1 MSGISASGAVATDPR
16 SACRYVPIRKD
27 QIHYVQNFKGE
38 WKLNSKVSPIPP
50 PPGMKFDGY
59 WWDSDRN
66 VYAFFPARTPRMEA
80 GGPARAAA
88 RTSAAIGDE

>member
-16 SACRYVPIRKD
+16 IACKYVLIRKD
-27 QIHYVQNFKGE
+27 QIDYVQNFKGE

-66 VYAFFPARTPRMEA
+66 VYALLSSKNSENGSRRARPR
-80 GGPARAAA
+80 GGKNQR
-88 RTSAAIGDE
+88 GDR